1 MLTMEMVL
9 HKNVDFA
16 PKFGKNQGF
25 CENCCHSC
33 HRVVAGCVSMLNGL
47 QEPLHPSCNR
57 ATLIVFESLIT
68 NSLKAQRFFNY
79 FEKLKKRWE
88 KLMKHLAIREGENF
102 FCEGEI

>member
-1 MLTMEMVL
+1 
-9 HKNVDFA
+9 
-16 PKFGKNQGF
+16 
-25 CENCCHSC
+25 
-33 HRVVAGCVSMLNGL
+33 MLNGL

-88 KLMKHLAIREGENF
+88 KLMKHLAIRKGEDF
-102 FCEGEI
+102 FCEGGIKFREGKKSFRLRVLPNASSTFPNASSTFQNS